1 MFKPYKLEGSVE
13 YPGVGTIRDEDVYKT
28 VVKHSRIIDRLN
40 PRKMVEMTFMAQMFL
55 MKVAEPD
62 DAKINP
68 NWKFY
73 GKHKS
78 KMT

>member
-1 MFKPYKLEGSVE
+1 MFKPYKLEGSIE
-13 YPGVGTIRDEDVYKT
+13 YPGVGTITDEDVYKT

-62 DAKINP
+62 DAKTNP